1 MWNKSTP
8 KRSNRISA
16 LRVYVQRARVDHRRL
31 INQLNR
37 RRVCSQHCRLDM
49 LCPFD
54 SDIEN
59 MWVHFK
65 KELQDRISQYVPE
78 QNKKLG
84 YRRVTARC
92 VVSVEI
98 LPTLQ
103 KLLVPQ
109 VVNKSEVMKLK
120 RYSKTMCTK
129 HVHSTTT
136 RSCRFHCP
144 IGVIV
149 VVVVA
154 WRALFFRA

>member
-1 MWNKSTP
+1 MPVSTLNWQDLLP
-8 KRSNRISA
+8 HDARSVEIIVNCCTRAGTRCATNRHQSEAIA
-16 LRVYVQRARVDHRRL
+16 LVHYACMSSEHASTTVGWSTSSTADEF
-31 INQLNR
+31 
-37 RRVCSQHCRLDM
+37 CSQHCRLDM

-98 LPTLQ
+98 LPITTQHCKNYLYHKSWTNP
-103 KLLVPQ
+103 KLW
-109 VVNKSEVMKLK
+109 S
-120 RYSKTMCTK
+120 
-129 HVHSTTT
+129 
-136 RSCRFHCP
+136 
-144 IGVIV
+144 
-149 VVVVA
+149 
-154 WRALFFRA
+154 